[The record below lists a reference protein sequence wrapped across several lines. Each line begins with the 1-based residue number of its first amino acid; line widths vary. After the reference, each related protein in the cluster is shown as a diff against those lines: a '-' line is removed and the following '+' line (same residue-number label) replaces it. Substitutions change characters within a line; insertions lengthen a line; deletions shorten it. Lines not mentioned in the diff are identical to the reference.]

1 MRIGNVEVN
10 TPVMLA
16 PMAGVTDLAFRTLSR
31 EYGAGLTV
39 TEMVSSKALMYQ
51 DKKSVALMRLGE
63 GESPA
68 AVQIFG
74 SDPVCMG
81 EAAAKA
87 AELAHPDIIDI
98 NMGCPVGKVVSS
110 GDGSALMKT
119 PERARNVIE
128 SVVKSVSLPV
138 TVKFRKGFDSAS
150 VNAVEFAKMCEEAG
164 ASALTVHGRTRA
176 QMYSGKADRE
186 IIRAVKTAVGI
197 PVFAN
202 GDIFTGEDAK
212 KALDFTG
219 CDGIAIARGAMGS
232 PWIFREAKAAIE
244 GREIPEPLPY
254 LERLAVARRQ
264 FELAAEDRGERTACL
279 EARKHLA
286 WYIKGMPYAAY
297 FRDRIM
303 SVSTLRDIYGVTLD
317 IEDALRDRERWPDRD
332 PR

>member
-51 DKKSVALMRLGE
+51 DKKSIALMRLGE

-219 CDGIAIARGAMGS
+219 CAGIAIARGAMGS
-232 PWIFREAKAAIE
+232 PWLFREAKAAIE
-244 GREIPEPLPY
+244 GREIPEPPPY

-317 IEDALRDRERWPDRD
+317 IEDALRDRERRPDRD